1 MNNHVMLVGHVGA
14 PPETQVF
21 EKTGAKLSSFSLAV
35 KMLAG
40 TEKERT
46 VWFKIK
52 AWGPVA
58 ERVDKYVTRGREIVV
73 TGQLDIEVYDNEK
86 GRQEKPAIRLS
97 TFHLCGRKPET
108 AEKSGEPQPETDC
121 ETLAV
126 AETSEAKS
134 GRKKSA
140 A

>member
-14 PPETQVF
+14 PPETREF
-21 EKTGAKLSSFSLAV
+21 EKTGSKLCSFSLAV

-40 TEKERT
+40 SEKERT
-46 VWFKIK
+46 VWFKVK

-58 ERVDKYVTRGREIVV
+58 ERVEKYVTRGREIVV
-73 TGQLDIEVYDNEK
+73 TGQLDIETYTNDN

-97 TFHLCGRKPET
+97 TFHLCGKKPES
-108 AEKSGEPQPETDC
+108 ADKAD
-121 ETLAV
+121 ETLPEAEEQAMAV
-126 AETSEAKS
+126 AEASEKPR
-134 GRKKSA
+134 RKKSA